1 MQTAVPE
8 AMTEIDLSDTCFATV
23 TDVDNYQA
31 VGIGPGLGRTAETVD
46 ALLGQITDCCVPMV
60 LDADA
65 LNILGEH
72 RSYLSRLPE
81 GSILTPHPKE
91 LERLTGAC
99 RNSYE
104 RLQKARDLASAVSV
118 YIILK
123 GAYSA
128 VITPEG
134 KCYFNTTGNPGMAT
148 GGSGD
153 VLTGVVLA
161 LLAQGYNSEQA
172 ALLATCAH
180 GIAGDLAACHLGQMG
195 MTAGDIVRSL
205 PEAWQTLD
213 KLI

>member
-1 MQTAVPE
+1 
-8 AMTEIDLSDTCFATV
+8 
-23 TDVDNYQA
+23 
-31 VGIGPGLGRTAETVD
+31 
-46 ALLGQITDCCVPMV
+46 
-60 LDADA
+60 
-65 LNILGEH
+65 
-72 RSYLSRLPE
+72 
-81 GSILTPHPKE
+81 
-91 LERLTGAC
+91 
-99 RNSYE
+99 
-104 RLQKARDLASAVSV
+104 
-118 YIILK
+118 
-123 GAYSA
+123 
-128 VITPEG
+128 
-134 KCYFNTTGNPGMAT
+134 MAT